1 MSASFVRASLA
12 TLLLLAASAA
22 RASEPSAVPT
32 HFVARIGGFL
42 GSTYSVE
49 LKDGI
54 LSYTA
59 SGRGQTSVRH
69 AIVAPTQAEWRDFR
83 QTLNELK
90 VWQWQNDYPR
100 GGVVDGTQWL
110 LEITYSD
117 RAMKSRGDN
126 NYPDAA
132 GKPTGK
138 PEFTPVFNRY
148 LAAIEKL
155 IGGKDFR

>member
-1 MSASFVRASLA
+1 VRFSLA
-12 TLLLLAASAA
+12 ALFLLLATSARPA
-22 RASEPSAVPT
+22 AEPSAVPT

-49 LKDGI
+49 LKDGT
-54 LSYTA
+54 LTYTV
-59 SGRGQTSVRH
+59 SGRGQSNVRH
-69 AIVAPTQAEWRDFR
+69 MTITPTEAAWREFR
-83 QTLNELK
+83 QALDELK

-110 LEITYSD
+110 LEIAYSD
-117 RAMKSRGDN
+117 RALKSRGDN

-138 PEFTPVFNRY
+138 PEFTPAFNRY
-148 LAAIEKL
+148 LDAIRKL
-155 IGGKDFR
+155 IGGKDFS

>member
-1 MSASFVRASLA
+1 VRFSLA
-12 TLLLLAASAA
+12 ALFLLLATSARPA
-22 RASEPSAVPT
+22 VEPSAVPT

-49 LKDGI
+49 LKDGT
-54 LSYTA
+54 LTYTV
-59 SGRGQTSVRH
+59 SGRGQSNVRH
-69 AIVAPTQAEWRDFR
+69 MTITPTEAAWREFR
-83 QTLNELK
+83 QALDELK

-110 LEITYSD
+110 LEIAYSD
-117 RAMKSRGDN
+117 RALKSRGDN

-138 PEFTPVFNRY
+138 PEFTPAFNRY
-148 LAAIEKL
+148 LDAIRKL
-155 IGGKDFR
+155 IGGKDFS